1 MEKVKI
7 IADATCSLTKKE
19 CEEMGIDCLEL
30 SFILDSVEYTSF
42 QEDDISILE
51 HYERL
56 DKVKQVSTSCVNVD
70 TFEAKFREYV
80 SQGYK
85 VIYTGLSGGLSA
97 TYANAQTAQKNINE
111 EYGQKMVYTVDSK
124 NGSYGELLVIE
135 RIKELLDEG
144 KTLDEVEEIAQKEA
158 DNASVVFIAPDLN
171 FIFKIGR
178 LSALSF
184 GIGKLLRI
192 VPIIGT
198 DEAGHLKVKEK
209 CIGLKLAYKKAKNQF
224 VDLINKNK
232 YKKCYFASCN
242 MPEAID
248 ELKKHIS
255 ENTEIKIEDMKTGLI
270 DKVMSCCCGP
280 RTIAIF
286 CM

>member
-1 MEKVKI
+1 MEKIKI
-7 IADATCSLTKKE
+7 ITDATCSLTKQE
-19 CEEMGIDCLEL
+19 CEEMGIDCVEL

-42 QEDDISILE
+42 QEDDISLIE

-56 DKVKQVSTSCVNVD
+56 DNIKQVSTSCVNVD
-70 TFEAKFREYV
+70 TFDTKFREYV

-85 VIYTGLSGGLSA
+85 VIYTGLSSGLSA
-97 TYANAQTAQKNINE
+97 TYSNAQTAQKTINE
-111 EYGQKMVYTVDSK
+111 EYGQKIVYTIDSK
-124 NGSYGELLVIE
+124 TGSYGEVLVIE
-135 RIKELLDEG
+135 RIMELIKEGMSLDEI
-144 KTLDEVEEIAQKEA
+144 EEIVQKEA
-158 DNASVVFIAPDLN
+158 NNAAVAFIAPDLS
-171 FIFKIGR
+171 FIFKSGR

-198 DEAGHLKVKEK
+198 DEGGHLKVKEK

-224 VDLINKNK
+224 VDFINKKN
-232 YKKCYFASCN
+232 YKKCYFTSCN
-242 MPEAID
+242 MPNDIE
-248 ELKKHIS
+248 EFKKHIA
-255 ENTEIKIEDMKTGLI
+255 ENTNIKIEDMKTGLI

-280 RTIAIF
+280 RTVAIF